1 MDSNIKQ
8 AVSNLL
14 NSTLQSI
21 PEYNL
26 INFVEDAILINN
38 ILNSEIRNPQDF
50 KECLKKLRAILRD
63 NSSLFCSLFT
73 NLIHKYLSLLKS
85 ENIMPEEY
93 MFVLIDIV
101 HNKNKIEKYYK
112 KWIEQIISSLTKFYG
127 NNMDTKDNE
136 QISKICSYIEYWFE
150 EFISIDENSIN
161 YLIFLFEKIDT
172 VVQKMSAF
180 LFFKYIYRY
189 DINKIKIIDWKLFF
203 DICAKV
209 LENNSIYDENKNV
222 VQDIFKQILIYFNK
236 INVDPNDVL
245 VEGDS
250 LDAAKYFQNITGFNV
265 DKAKKIIRQNN
276 LE

>member
-236 INVDPNDVL
+236 INVDPNDAL